1 MSKVKVSFLVVGL
14 LAISAAVLA
23 IVGTG
28 QLDTPATAN
37 ADVIVAS
44 ADAGDTKTA
53 SSCSKS
59 AAASSCSKTS
69 TAGAAGSCPSMAS
82 AAGSGG
88 DKSKGCGSSC
98 STACPSASSCGA
110 KQAKTASL
118 EPISKREGE
127 RIVLVGH
134 YVCGSCDLGVSE
146 KCAAAF
152 QTKDGKNYLLV
163 KNNLT
168 KDLKEKARK
177 NEVEIVT
184 IVKKFEGEKYLEVE
198 TINPVS

>member
-28 QLDTPATAN
+28 QLNSPATAN
-37 ADVIVAS
+37 ADVAVAS
-44 ADAGDTKTA
+44 TDAGDA
-53 SSCSKS
+53 NSESSCSKN
-59 AAASSCSKTS
+59 AATSSCSKTA
-69 TAGAAGSCPSMAS
+69 TATAGSCPSS
-82 AAGSGG
+82 AALAGADG

-98 STACPSASSCGA
+98 STACPSASSCGV
-110 KQAKTASL
+110 KQAKTASI

-127 RIVLVGH
+127 RVVLVGH

-163 KNNLT
+163 KNNMT
-168 KDLKEKARK
+168 VDLKEKARK
-177 NEVEIVT
+177 KDVEIVT
-184 IVKKFEGEKYLEVE
+184 TVKKYEGEKYLEVE

>member
-14 LAISAAVLA
+14 LAIAAAVLA
-23 IVGTG
+23 IAGTDR
-28 QLDTPATAN
+28 LNTPSTAN
-37 ADVIVAS
+37 ADVTVAS
-44 ADAGDTKTA
+44 TDAGSA
-53 SSCSKS
+53 GSESSCSKNAS
-59 AAASSCSKTS
+59 TLVCSKTTETAAGQCPSTAAAASSCS
-69 TAGAAGSCPSMAS
+69 
-82 AAGSGG
+82 
-88 DKSKGCGSSC
+88 DKSKACGSSC
-98 STACPSASSCGA
+98 STSCAAASACGS

-134 YVCGSCDLGVSE
+134 YVCGSCDLGVSK

-152 QTKDGKNYLLV
+152 QTKDGKNYLLA

-168 KDLKEKARK
+168 KDLKAKK
-177 NEVEIVT
+177 GKDDVEIIT
-184 IVKKFEGEKYLEVE
+184 TVKKYEGEKYLEVE